1 MTLFSRLFPLVML
14 FVVLAVLVC
23 VGLVVYNIVMDVT
36 HHTKKQMEK
45 NNVML
50 SREGVTVELNQ
61 IPEEEYK
68 DKTQSVLVDIWNHS
82 TVPALKYRWRREK

>member
-68 DKTQSVLVDIWNHS
+68 DKTQ
-82 TVPALKYRWRREK
+82 